1 MKFLIPF
8 QVEYEDYYKLFNT
21 FRGIISALVAPILGL
36 IVDASIRLFDK
47 SKPNLEIKTTLVA
60 TWINQI
66 LLLIFGFSL
75 LLNTLGGLWVSMSSF
90 MLLSSWIYVQ
100 EALG

>member
-1 MKFLIPF
+1 M
-8 QVEYEDYYKLFNT
+8 
-21 FRGIISALVAPILGL
+21 ISALVAPIMGL
-36 IVDASIRLFDK
+36 IVDASIRLFDQ
-47 SKPNLEIKTTLVA
+47 SKPNLEIKTTLVS

-75 LLNTLGGLWVSMSSF
+75 LLNTLGGLWISMSSF